1 MVRAVPLVRVTGQG
15 VCVLTVVRT
24 VPLVHVTGQGVFVCV
39 LTVVRTVPLVLVAG
53 QGVSVPLGGLEQP
66 LLLAGCQLLAV
77 LPEVATLPPL
87 PGHARRQSLHVLHD
101 VCVTAWWGGG
111 GKGGGGGG
119 GGREGRDRQKR
130 RRQGGETRGGR
141 GGGCPKR
148 KSER

>member
-1 MVRAVPLVRVTGQG
+1 MKMVVAVPLVRVTGQG

-24 VPLVHVTGQGVFVCV
+24 VPLVH
-39 LTVVRTVPLVLVAG
+39 VAG

-111 GKGGGGGG
+111 GKIR
-119 GGREGRDRQKR
+119 GRGEGDEEVRERQRR
-130 RRQGGETRGGR
+130 RRQGEETRGRRGR
-141 GGGCPKR
+141 ECQKR
-148 KSER
+148 KRER